1 MKFCIKDLFSKW
13 DKIQRKL
20 KIIHCTYHCKTCG
33 FNNVDT
39 GAKSRHFSNSSISG
53 YDLDKKLY
61 PKENGL
67 IFYIGLHMKG
77 KSCFINVFRE
87 LPKLNFFSD
96 T

>member
-1 MKFCIKDLFSKW
+1 MKFYIKDLFSKW

-53 YDLDKKLY
+53 YDLDKKNCIQ
-61 PKENGL
+61 KK
-67 IFYIGLHMKG
+67 MA
-77 KSCFINVFRE
+77 
-87 LPKLNFFSD
+87 
-96 T
+96 